1 MKIKNICRCTIK
13 HERIGVIKMEITHNT
28 TPSLSSLVTPPQ
40 KIETPSDISLAV
52 VKELEANN
60 RSNNN
65 QNKDEELL
73 NITLNLNNIAKKENI
88 DISFEYNEKLQESYI
103 SIKDN
108 DTGKVIR
115 KIPSEEALKFRE
127 GVKELLGILF
137 DRRI

>member
-1 MKIKNICRCTIK
+1 
-13 HERIGVIKMEITHNT
+13 MEITQNT
-28 TPSLSSLVTPPQ
+28 THSLSNLVTPPQ
-40 KIETPSDISLAV
+40 KIEASSDISLIAI
-52 VKELEANN
+52 KELETNN
-60 RSNNN
+60 RSKNN
-65 QNKDEELL
+65 QNRDKELL
-73 NITLNLNNIAKKENI
+73 DITLNLNNIAKKENV

-127 GVKELLGILF
+127 GVKELIGILF

>member
-1 MKIKNICRCTIK
+1 
-13 HERIGVIKMEITHNT
+13 MEISHNT

-40 KIETPSDISLAV
+40 KIETSSDISLGR
-52 VKELEANN
+52 VKELGANN

-65 QNKDEELL
+65 QNKDKELL
-73 NITLNLNNIAKKENI
+73 DITLNLNNIAKKENV

>member
-1 MKIKNICRCTIK
+1 
-13 HERIGVIKMEITHNT
+13 MEIVHNITH
-28 TPSLSSLVTPPQ
+28 SLSSLVTSSQ
-40 KIETPSDISLAV
+40 KIEASSDISLIE
-52 VKELEANN
+52 VKEIETNN

-65 QNKDEELL
+65 QNRDKELL
-73 NITLNLNNIAKKENI
+73 DITLNLNNIAKKENL

-108 DTGKVIR
+108 DTGKVIK

-127 GVKELLGILF
+127 GIKELIGILF

>member
-1 MKIKNICRCTIK
+1 
-13 HERIGVIKMEITHNT
+13 MEIAHDT
-28 TPSLSSLVTPPQ
+28 TYKVSNLVTNQ
-40 KIETPSDISLAV
+40 QRVETPKEISTIES
-52 VKELEANN
+52 KELETNN

-65 QNKDEELL
+65 QNSDEELL
-73 NITLNLNNIAKKENI
+73 NITLNLNNLAKKENI
-88 DISFEYNEKLQESYI
+88 DVSFEYNPELRESYI

-127 GVKELLGILF
+127 GMKELLGILF